1 MVDGATCARAP
12 DVRSSRAQ
20 SLVARQYRT
29 CRKTVCKSSS
39 SCRSGKSNPKIT
51 RQSHYRKYAH
61 AALAPMQLSASFVQ
75 YFHLCAYVHTLNSRK
90 KAHRCPL
97 TQWTRAHYRWQI
109 FALEL
114 AAFVYP
120 AALSTETEFGRG
132 WKRTKRGSATNSI
145 SSKATSFHSV
155 TGAWHPPPRLLPFE
169 KLFRPAPGFDK
180 HDAAAHLNGLCCKA
194 QKNYLK
200 DVKLWFLFSTIFC
213 GFCFICTALLK
224 HGQRW
229 SLLQ

>member
-1 MVDGATCARAP
+1 
-12 DVRSSRAQ
+12 
-20 SLVARQYRT
+20 
-29 CRKTVCKSSS
+29 
-39 SCRSGKSNPKIT
+39 
-51 RQSHYRKYAH
+51 
-61 AALAPMQLSASFVQ
+61 MQLSVSFVQ

-145 SSKATSFHSV
+145 GSKATSFHSV

-194 QKNYLK
+194 QTNYLK
-200 DVKLWFLFSTIFC
+200 DEVVIFIFNHFLWFLFYLYSIVKAWSAMISTAV
-213 GFCFICTALLK
+213 GPFIPVITIIAFPE
-224 HGQRW
+224 
-229 SLLQ
+229 